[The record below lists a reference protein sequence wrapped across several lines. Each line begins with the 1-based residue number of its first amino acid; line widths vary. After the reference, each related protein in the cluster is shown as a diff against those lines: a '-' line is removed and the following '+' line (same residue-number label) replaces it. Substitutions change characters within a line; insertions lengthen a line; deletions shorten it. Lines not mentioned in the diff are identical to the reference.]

1 MKTRYRFYLPIAAA
15 TLILGIGGNSYA
27 EREPQNCKCSGEWEK
42 QVGLPQHRIVNL
54 VFFDSHDNP
63 TCADQQVPLHAWFGA
78 IVTSVEG
85 SPCSELPWDEPFYR
99 LGETTIEPIVIRFPS
114 GMLPKC
120 SKRLC
125 YVLINEQVVE
135 ECFKCSSD
143 ASVRVCRIWRQRY
156 PEVCVIIELLE
167 PCPCEP
173 EPEDSENEVPS

>member
-42 QVGLPQHRIVNL
+42 
-54 VFFDSHDNP
+54 
-63 TCADQQVPLHAWFGA
+63 
-78 IVTSVEG
+78 VEG

-125 YVLINEQVVE
+125 YVVISEQVIE

-143 ASVRVCRIWRQRY
+143 TSVRVCRIWRQRY
-156 PEVCVIIELLE
+156 PEVRVIIEPLE

>member
-42 QVGLPQHRIVNL
+42 Q
-54 VFFDSHDNP
+54 
-63 TCADQQVPLHAWFGA
+63 A
-78 IVTSVEG
+78 
-85 SPCSELPWDEPFYR
+85 
-99 LGETTIEPIVIRFPS
+99 

-125 YVLINEQVVE
+125 YVVISEQVVE

-156 PEVCVIIELLE
+156 PEVRVIIEPLE